1 MLRLVRARAIN
12 DLVID
17 KKFEKLNAKLS
28 FCRILTVNNR
38 HQEMAR
44 KYINEAHKAY
54 SEALQKEIT
63 QMSRNPLSAEQK
75 EAQMERN
82 NSTSKQSNRVENE

>member
-1 MLRLVRARAIN
+1 
-12 DLVID
+12 
-17 KKFEKLNAKLS
+17 
-28 FCRILTVNNR
+28 
-38 HQEMAR
+38 MAR